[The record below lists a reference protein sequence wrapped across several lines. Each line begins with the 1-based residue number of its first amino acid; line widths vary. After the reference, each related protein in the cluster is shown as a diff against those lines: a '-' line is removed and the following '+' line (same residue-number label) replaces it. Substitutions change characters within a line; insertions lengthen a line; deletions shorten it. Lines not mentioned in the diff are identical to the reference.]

1 MSLNKI
7 QIIGIVSIVMVT
19 MAILPKFNMPPFAQ
33 MSDARKSNASQMLLG
48 GAVILTGIALTMT
61 GTSQQTSPSTQ
72 PPTQPPTKTAKD
84 TFTRPSPSP
93 QPQPFVKASG
103 NENNESGKTLGERL
117 KEAGW
122 VCVLADWCGFCK
134 KQKEMVADH
143 PEHKLDMI
151 MITEEEARGMPELQI
166 QGFPHFQSG
175 SKISPGYKATI
186 QEFEDLLTNM

>member
-61 GTSQQTSPSTQ
+61 GTSQQTSP
-72 PPTQPPTKTAKD
+72 PTQQQKD
-84 TFTRPSPSP
+84 TFTRPSPSPQPQPQP

-186 QEFEDLLTNM
+186 QEFEDLLTIM